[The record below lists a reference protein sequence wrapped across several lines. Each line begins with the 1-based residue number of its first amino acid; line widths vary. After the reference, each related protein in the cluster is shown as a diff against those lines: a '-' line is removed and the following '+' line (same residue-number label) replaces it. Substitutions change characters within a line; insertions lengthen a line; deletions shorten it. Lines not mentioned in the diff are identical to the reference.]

1 MAAAAGNMAPTPGI
15 LRQVALNAQVDVRAL
30 LPRIRAR
37 TLVSGCTHD
46 AIVPVRH
53 ARALHLAI
61 AGARYTEF
69 DSGHLVIFERPAE
82 LADRIAGF
90 LDDA

>member
-1 MAAAAGNMAPTPGI
+1 
-15 LRQVALNAQVDVRAL
+15 
-30 LPRIRAR
+30 
-37 TLVSGCTHD
+37 
-46 AIVPVRH
+46 VPVRH

-61 AGARYTEF
+61 AGAHSTEF